1 MKLRQRILRT
11 DLKIISML
19 CLLLMSVGIW
29 IGLISCNND
38 DDITKKSSEYLI
50 GTWKQVRQGEQTVD
64 YDEYL
69 EFREN
74 GTLIMTNCDNSGLDI
89 EYPYKL
95 EDDWSYNEKDQYY
108 RGRIHILEPK
118 KSQPIILSLY
128 YSCGIDSENNT
139 MSLCPWFDHDVYYVQ
154 DPTSYYIKIK

>member
-1 MKLRQRILRT
+1 MKLRQRIT
-11 DLKIISML
+11 QSIIAIKAMPY
-19 CLLLMSVGIW
+19 LLLMVIGI
-29 IGLISCNND
+29 LTSLTCCDKD
-38 DDITKKSSEYLI
+38 DSEPTILT
-50 GTWKQVRQGEQTVD
+50 GTWKLVKQGPQTVD

-74 GTLIMTNCDNSGLDI
+74 GTLIMTNCNNSGLDI

-128 YSCGIDSENNT
+128 YSCYIDSENKT
-139 MSLCPWFDHDVYYVQ
+139 MSLCPWFDHDVYFFQ